1 MTDLLTPTF
10 ITAFIIACLSGAVPL
25 MLASIGETVGE
36 QSGVLNLGIEGVMLM
51 GAYFGYVVALGTHST
66 WLGMLGGLVAG
77 AATSLVLLVLNVWLG
92 LNQIVL
98 GIAITAAGGGITT
111 VLYDQIYAKTSP
123 RIPTDNWKI
132 PGLSD
137 IPVVGG
143 SVFSQPAM
151 FWVSLLI
158 TVIVAWFLVKTNWGL
173 SIRAAGQ
180 KPSSLDAA
188 GGSVMRTR
196 SQAVLLGGILSG
208 LGGAYL
214 SVLATS
220 SFTPFMTNGLGYIAI
235 VVTML
240 SRGKILRVVIVSLLY
255 GLTIAVGTVLQLT
268 SLDVPTDLITMLPYI
283 VVMIVLL
290 IFGRDVN
297 NSPVLGAPYTRGAR

>member
-10 ITAFIIACLSGAVPL
+10 IAAFIVACLAGAIPL
-25 MLASIGETVGE
+25 MLASVGETVGE
-36 QSGVLNLGIEGVMLM
+36 ESGVLNLGIEGMMLM

-66 WLGMLGGLVAG
+66 WLGMLGGVVAG
-77 AATSLVLLVLNVWLG
+77 AVTSLVLLVLNVWFG

-111 VLYDQIYAKTSP
+111 VLYDQIYAQTAP
-123 RIPTDNWKI
+123 RIATDNWKI
-132 PGLSD
+132 PGLSN
-137 IPVVGG
+137 IPVIGQ
-143 SVFSQPAM
+143 SLFSQPAA
-151 FWVSLLI
+151 FWLSLLVA
-158 TVIVAWFLVKTNWGL
+158 VIVGWFLVKTNWGL
-173 SIRAAGQ
+173 SIRAAGR

-196 SQAVLLGGILSG
+196 SQAVLLGGALSG

-220 SFTPFMTNGLGYIAI
+220 AFTPFMTNGLGYIAI

-240 SRGKILRVVIVSLLY
+240 ARGKILRVVVVSLLY
-255 GLTIAVGTVLQLT
+255 GVTIAVGTVLQLT
-268 SLDVPTDLITMLPYI
+268 SLNVPTDLITMLPYI

-290 IFGRDVN
+290 IFGRDAKI
-297 NSPVLGAPYTRGAR
+297 SPVLGEPYTRGAR

>member
-1 MTDLLTPTF
+1 VTDLLTP
-10 ITAFIIACLSGAVPL
+10 AFIAAFVVACLAGAVPL
-25 MLASIGETVGE
+25 MLAAIGETVGE
-36 QSGVLNLGIEGVMLM
+36 ESGVLNLGIEGVMLM
-51 GAYFGYVVALGTHST
+51 GAYFGYVVALDTHST
-66 WLGMLGGLVAG
+66 WLGMLGGAAAG
-77 AATSLVLLVLNVWLG
+77 AITSLVMLVLNVWLG

-111 VLYDQIYAKTSP
+111 VLYDQIYAQTAP
-123 RIPTDNWKI
+123 RIPTDNWAI
-132 PGLSD
+132 PGLSN

-143 SVFSQPAM
+143 SLFSQPGM
-151 FWVSLLI
+151 FWI
-158 TVIVAWFLVKTNWGL
+158 AIIIAIIVAWFLVKTNWGL

-196 SQAVLLGGILSG
+196 SEAVLLGGVLSG

-220 SFTPFMTNGLGYIAI
+220 AFTPFMTNGIGYIAI

-240 SRGKILRVVIVSLLY
+240 ARGKILRVVIISIVY

-268 SLDVPTDLITMLPYI
+268 RLNVPTDLITMLPYV

-290 IFGRDVN
+290 VFGRGGN
-297 NSPVLGAPYTRGAR
+297 SSPVLGAPYTRGAR